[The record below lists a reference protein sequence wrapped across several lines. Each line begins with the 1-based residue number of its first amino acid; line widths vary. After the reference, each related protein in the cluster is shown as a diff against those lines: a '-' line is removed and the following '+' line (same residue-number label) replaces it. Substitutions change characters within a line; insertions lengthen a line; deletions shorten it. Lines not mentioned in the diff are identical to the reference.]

1 MIGSGAAVAEM
12 GAHHHELHGH
22 AAFAAWLGVH
32 AWLMSGVHERV
43 DAFVS
48 WGWDFLGSSRSG
60 ALVDDPGTARI
71 DWGDDDADAEAGD
84 AHGVPSSD
92 DTPAAVPV

>member
-1 MIGSGAAVAEM
+1 MAMIGSGQAVAEV

-22 AAFAAWLGVH
+22 VAFAAWLGVH

-71 DWGDDDADAEAGD
+71 DWGDETDETDEP
-84 AHGVPSSD
+84 PS
-92 DTPAAVPV
+92 